1 VNKKTKKKIEVLR
14 KKLDILRRQ
23 LAGAKKQTDEP
34 GEVERLSSEVEQV
47 EGALTELKSTSP
59 NGFEEGN
66 PDQRAQRLQG
76 HLSEER

>member
-1 VNKKTKKKIEVLR
+1 MNGGRINPLTGVEADVNKKTKKKIEVLR

-47 EGALTELKSTSP
+47 EGALTELRNS
-59 NGFEEGN
+59 
-66 PDQRAQRLQG
+66 
-76 HLSEER
+76 

>member
-1 VNKKTKKKIEVLR
+1 MNKKTKKRIEVLR

-47 EGALTELKSTSP
+47 LCKHKVASSILAVSI
-59 NGFEEGN
+59 
-66 PDQRAQRLQG
+66 
-76 HLSEER
+76 